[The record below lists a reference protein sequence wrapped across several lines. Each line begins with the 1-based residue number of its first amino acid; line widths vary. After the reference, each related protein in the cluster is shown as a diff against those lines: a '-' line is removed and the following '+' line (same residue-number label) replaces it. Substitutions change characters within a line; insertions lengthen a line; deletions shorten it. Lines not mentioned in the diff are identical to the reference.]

1 MHSQLDDRLA
11 DWNVL
16 IISVSMDLNFGG
28 HLDKVLEHL
37 PVHIGQTRVSV

>member
-1 MHSQLDDRLA
+1 MDR
-11 DWNVL
+11 
-16 IISVSMDLNFGG
+16 NFGG